1 MQWLNFVRIDVP
13 KCIHRGPTLLG
24 EGEGRRRGGGLKLN
38 DQSLSLLTQFV
49 KRPVPRTRHVTD
61 LSPSSVCVTNPR
73 GCVQGHAMP
82 RYATLSSSLSARSAD
97 AFLVQHLSAP
107 LRFNIA
113 IVDRS
118 ELEK

>member
-1 MQWLNFVRIDVP
+1 MQWLKFLRIDVP

-73 GCVQGHAMP
+73 GCVQGHAM
-82 RYATLSSSLSARSAD
+82 LSSSLSARSAD